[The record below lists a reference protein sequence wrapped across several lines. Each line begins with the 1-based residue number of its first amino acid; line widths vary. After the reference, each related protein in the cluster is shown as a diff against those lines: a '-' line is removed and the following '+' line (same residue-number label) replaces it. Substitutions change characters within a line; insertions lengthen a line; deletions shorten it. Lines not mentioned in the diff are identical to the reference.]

1 MQFLVKDAAALF
13 NVSEKTIYR
22 WIAEAGLPAMR
33 INKQYRFNRV
43 ELLEWAASHKIN
55 VTPTAATADD
65 QASGPLPTLC
75 EALQAGGI
83 HYRVGGT
90 EKESVLSEVVSLLK
104 LPDSMDRD
112 FLLRILLEREALGST
127 AVGDGIAIPHVRNP
141 IVLRVARPAITLCF
155 LEQPIDFDA
164 LDSKKVGTLFTLIS
178 PTIREH
184 LHVLSRLAFALHDP
198 HFKEAIVR
206 QGSRDE
212 ILDAARRV
220 ESNLNS
226 ARQTNGEA

>member
-1 MQFLVKDAAALF
+1 MQFLVKDAATLF

-43 ELLEWAASHKIN
+43 ELLEWAASHKVN
-55 VTPTAATADD
+55 VPPPTVDD
-65 QASGPLPTLC
+65 EDAGRPLPSLY
-75 EALQAGGI
+75 EALQSGGI
-83 HYRVGGT
+83 HYRVGGN
-90 EKESVLSEVVSLLK
+90 EKESVLGEVVSLLQ

-127 AVGDGIAIPHVRNP
+127 AIGNGIAIPHVRNP

-155 LEQPIDFDA
+155 LERPIDFDA
-164 LDSKKVGTLFTLIS
+164 LDGKQVGTLFTLIS

-184 LHVLSRLAFALHDP
+184 LHVLSRLAFALHDA
-198 HFKEAIVR
+198 HFKEVIVR

-226 ARQTNGEA
+226 ARPTGKGA